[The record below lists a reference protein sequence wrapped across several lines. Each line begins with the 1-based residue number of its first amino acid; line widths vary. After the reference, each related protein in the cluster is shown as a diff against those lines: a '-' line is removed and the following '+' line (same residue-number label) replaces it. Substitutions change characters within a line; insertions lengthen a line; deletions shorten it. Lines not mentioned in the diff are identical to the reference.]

1 MNGKRMLQ
9 KIAALALCLTM
20 AASTCGAFSPAYAAG
35 AGQTVYT
42 FGNASGPF
50 RDLAKEH
57 EEKAKQRKKKREK
70 AEREQTIRE
79 KKAMKKAARE
89 AREREK
95 RDKAAK
101 NGAEEGTNGETT

>member
-42 FGNASGPF
+42 FGNASGSF

-57 EEKAKQRKKKREK
+57 EEEMKQREKERRKAAQKQAMLEK
-70 AEREQTIRE
+70 A
-79 KKAMKKAARE
+79 AMKRAARL
-89 AREREK
+89 ARERERK
-95 RDKAAK
+95 AKADKDS
-101 NGAEEGTNGETT
+101 AEKKGDE

>member
-1 MNGKRMLQ
+1 MNKRMLRQ
-9 KIAALALCLTM
+9 IAALALCLTL

-57 EEKAKQRKKKREK
+57 EEEMKQREKKRKK
-70 AEREQTIRE
+70 AEREQAMRE
-79 KKAMKKAARE
+79 KKAMKKAERE
-89 AREREK
+89 VREREK
-95 RDKAAK
+95 RDKAVK
-101 NGAEEGTNGETT
+101 DGAGEGANGETA